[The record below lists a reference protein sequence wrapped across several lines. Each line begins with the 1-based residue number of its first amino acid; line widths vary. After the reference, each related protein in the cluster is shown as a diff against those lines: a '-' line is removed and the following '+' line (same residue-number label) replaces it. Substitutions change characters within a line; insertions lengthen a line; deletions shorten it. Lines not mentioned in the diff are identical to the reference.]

1 MAGTSRTQG
10 QGQRTLP
17 VRPVRYIIQVSG
29 AEVQQLD
36 KTRWTWWDVPQHVK
50 VIHPK
55 GTEPEGSRGWFDF
68 PRTSGVL
75 WPFVF
80 DRLALFISP
89 PQLPSTPPYT
99 PCHRFISSFS
109 SQSDRQRSD
118 QRTPPFRP
126 FDWHIPLHRATSSSA
141 VKLVST
147 IFTILH
153 PLRPLRLSAWR
164 YPRETKRTAFH
175 SSLCLTTT

>member
-1 MAGTSRTQG
+1 MGLAGHGGMSRNMSRRFV
-10 QGQRTLP
+10 QRAQN
-17 VRPVRYIIQVSG
+17 RKG
-29 AEVQQLD
+29 A
-36 KTRWTWWDVPQHVK
+36 
-50 VIHPK
+50 
-55 GTEPEGSRGWFDF
+55 GEGFDF

-80 DRLALFISP
+80 DRLALFHLA

-99 PCHRFISSFS
+99 PCHRVISSFS

-118 QRTPPFRP
+118 QRAPPFRP

-141 VKLVST
+141 VRLVST

-153 PLRPLRLSAWR
+153 PLRPLPLLAWR
-164 YPRETKRTAFH
+164 YPRKTKRTAFH
-175 SSLCLTTT
+175 SSLSLTTL